1 MDEAAGQISACLPG
15 WDMGTLT
22 ARERLHSRRLM
33 SDRSIDPR
41 FDDELLEDVD
51 KEVKEPDMYKVVLHN
66 DDYTTKEFVV
76 EVLQSV
82 FHKPAIEATK
92 IMLDVHKKGKG
103 VVGVYTWDIAQT
115 KVAQVH
121 QLAREREFPLKCTVE
136 PA

>member
-1 MDEAAGQISACLPG
+1 
-15 WDMGTLT
+15 
-22 ARERLHSRRLM
+22 M

-41 FDDELLEDVD
+41 FDDELLEDVE

>member
-1 MDEAAGQISACLPG
+1 M
-15 WDMGTLT
+15 
-22 ARERLHSRRLM
+22 
-33 SDRSIDPR
+33 DPR
-41 FDDELLEDVD
+41 FDSELLEEVE
-51 KEVKEPDMYKVVLHN
+51 KELKEPDMYKVVLHN

-76 EVLQSV
+76 EVLQIV

-92 IMLDVHKKGKG
+92 IMMDVHKKGRG

-121 QLAREREFPLKCTVE
+121 QLAREREYPLKCTVE